1 MYHVASWH
9 WGKLQELPHTLIA
22 CQGCTYMPFGVAS
35 AVTNTE
41 HASPW
46 PRPNILDLGGRLST
60 CTTSWG
66 ATRALEKWTLTQP
79 WSFLVFDRFLVCAY
93 SNLLQ
98 HHCLGFYR
106 NMLWMAEGPSYLY
119 HSPLMSL
126 QPLSQCE
133 TTVHHRK
140 NLASCNM
147 WVNLNTNAVSRTGLT
162 RTVVPSRCNNV
173 CTFPMKSLIAFWLL
187 AKQRGWQEIL
197 ILGFFKVIESKWHFF
212 SVDSTCKIL
221 NCFAQDLIE
230 FWKPEMNTRWFKEHP
245 VLSETRCTT

>member
-147 WVNLNTNAVSRTGLT
+147 WVNLKYQCCVKDWVDSHGG
-162 RTVVPSRCNNV
+162 
-173 CTFPMKSLIAFWLL
+173 
-187 AKQRGWQEIL
+187 AKQVQQCMYLPHEI
-197 ILGFFKVIESKWHFF
+197 
-212 SVDSTCKIL
+212 VD
-221 NCFAQDLIE
+221 CFLTSGE
-230 FWKPEMNTRWFKEHP
+230 TTRMTGNSDTWF
-245 VLSETRCTT
+245 L